1 MTEIMLNIPARPSSA
16 QIADLQAE
24 LKPYAEVYEPPTESY
39 DFTSAALIVAFS
51 ANALQVADILRNW
64 LKRTP
69 RGNQAEIRLSDGR
82 TFKMEA
88 NTDPDEFVK
97 QLKAVLKDL

>member
-1 MTEIMLNIPARPSSA
+1 MTEIMLTIPNRPSSS
-16 QIADLQAE
+16 QIEGLKAE
-24 LKPYAEVYEPPTESY
+24 LTPYANIQEPAQSF
-39 DFTSAALIVAFS
+39 DFIGLALIVGFS
-51 ANALQVADILRNW
+51 ANALQVIDILKDW

-69 RGNQAEIRLSDGR
+69 HGNHAEIRLSDGR

-97 QLKAVLKDL
+97 QLKAALKEM